1 MLINY
6 GPSYAADLEFS
17 NPWSKIFKCSHCCG
31 LDLKREQRTRWTT
44 LAVTDQQRELWR
56 INERFTT
63 FINNFSSWASSRA
76 WVFRAKCPPQQ
87 TLLSFAAVRCSGCFS
102 DLCVSRQ
109 LLEAVIDTDLKYRGE
124 MLRYLGGTL
133 ILLMIRHGLDGSDRT
148 NKLEN

>member
-31 LDLKREQRTRWTT
+31 LDLKTEQRTRWTT
-44 LAVTDQQRELWR
+44 PWQTSRESYGGLMRGLPHSLIISAAELAH
-56 INERFTT
+56 ERG
-63 FINNFSSWASSRA
+63 FSA
-76 WVFRAKCPPQQ
+76 QQ

-124 MLRYLGGTL
+124 MLRYLG
-133 ILLMIRHGLDGSDRT
+133 RHINIINDKAWLRWLRQ
-148 NKLEN
+148 NK

>member
-1 MLINY
+1 MAMLINY

-76 WVFRAKCPPQQ
+76 WVFRATNTLVICCCQMQWLLFWPVRLQ
-87 TLLSFAAVRCSGCFS
+87 TTAWSYRYWFEIPRRDAEISWRHINIINDKAWLRWL
-102 DLCVSRQ
+102 RQ
-109 LLEAVIDTDLKYRGE
+109 
-124 MLRYLGGTL
+124 
-133 ILLMIRHGLDGSDRT
+133 
-148 NKLEN
+148 NK